1 MVSLCPTL
9 GKKYALIHSG
19 ICPVHL
25 QQPANKVLTIFF
37 IGPPPFIKYPKD
49 YGKLGG
55 SEFLVMD
62 LLTKKH
68 KFAPIFLP
76 AKSFDTAEINGTKQ
90 GLVYQVKLNIPHYA
104 LRLYNNYFLIYR
116 SL

>member
-1 MVSLCPTL
+1 MTSLCPTL
-9 GKKYALIHSG
+9 GKKYVQIHQG
-19 ICPVHL
+19 VCPLHL
-25 QQPANKVLTIFF
+25 QKPANKVLKVFF
-37 IGPPPFIKYPKD
+37 IGVNPFIKYPKD

-104 LRLYNNYFLIYR
+104 LRLYDNCFLIYR